1 VDSLLHVGVHRNH
14 ALVKIRMLP
23 HQNLG
28 VPRHR
33 DKDGVDATGQRRS
46 ENVANLQSNQ
56 EGESDDHRRVRA
68 IRVVCWRREEEVEVC
83 EERACVCDKGCAHGQ
98 YWTNQAFVDES
109 VDSAVLDHSAK
120 G

>member
-1 VDSLLHVGVHRNH
+1 VDSLLHVGVDCNH

-28 VPRHR
+28 VPCHC
-33 DKDGVDATGQRRS
+33 DKDRVDATRQRRS
-46 ENVANLQSNQ
+46 EDIAYLQSNQ
-56 EGESDDHRRVRA
+56 EGESDNYRRVRA
-68 IRVVCWRREEEVEVC
+68 IRVIRWRREEEVEVC
-83 EERACVCDKGCAHGQ
+83 EERACVCNEGGAHGK

-109 VDSAVLDHSAK
+109 IDSAVLDHSAR